1 MIIKKYPVFHQFF
14 TKVDLLPISKK
25 KTNYLIPFFAKQCSI
40 IDNGSKIPSFLH
52 LKTDKFL
59 LNITFTEKDIEKV
72 IQNLDSYKLHGN
84 DMISIR
90 MIKICGKSSTNHLQK
105 MLERGCFPNEWKKAN
120 VPDKQLLKNYRPI
133 SLLPICGK
141 VLGRLLYRWLLHQLT
156 YSHYSRNMQIIWLWL
171 RSTGCIS
178 LYIESIWQS
187 MAPRSSLKTMTN
199 RYTG

>member
-25 KTNYLIPFFAKQCSI
+25 KPNYLIPFFAKQCSI

-90 MIKICGKSSTNHLQK
+90 KIKICGKSSTNHLQK
-105 MLERGCFPNEWKKAN
+105 MLEKGCFPNEWKKAN
-120 VPDKQLLKNYRPI
+120 VVPVLKKNGKQLLKNYI
-133 SLLPICGK
+133 DQYLYCQSAVK
-141 VLGRLLYRWLLHQLT
+141 FLGGY
-156 YSHYSRNMQIIWLWL
+156 
-171 RSTGCIS
+171 STGDSCINQLIPITHEICKS
-178 LYIESIWQS
+178 FNYGYEVRGVFPYISKAFDKVWHQD
-187 MAPRSSLKTMTN
+187 LH
-199 RYTG
+199 